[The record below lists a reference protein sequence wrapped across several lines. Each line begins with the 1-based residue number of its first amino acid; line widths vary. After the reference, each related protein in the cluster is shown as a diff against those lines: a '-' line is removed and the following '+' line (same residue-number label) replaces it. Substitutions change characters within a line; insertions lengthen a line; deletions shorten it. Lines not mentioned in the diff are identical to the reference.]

1 MLVGLSRVCRGCGL
15 FYVAFVSSSKHLLTD
30 CVITC
35 IEFRGFT
42 RCTNLDIVRRIILT
56 HGRVALGHVGTL
68 SLVCLLH
75 GLETESRA
83 SGQDVRS
90 PGLPW
95 ESDLREPLRKTGVLK
110 GGKDVDDEAGTE
122 VEGEGK
128 ACVLPPE
135 ALDLPFGKCW
145 GPPQAKYL
153 SCFRTCTVCVLP
165 EALSSL
171 YVLLLTDVHPGW
183 SPTRHSSAPK

>member
-56 HGRVALGHVGTL
+56 GGHVALGHVGTL

-83 SGQDVRS
+83 SGQAVRS
-90 PGLPW
+90 PGLP
-95 ESDLREPLRKTGVLK
+95 
-110 GGKDVDDEAGTE
+110 
-122 VEGEGK
+122 
-128 ACVLPPE
+128 
-135 ALDLPFGKCW
+135 
-145 GPPQAKYL
+145 
-153 SCFRTCTVCVLP
+153 
-165 EALSSL
+165 
-171 YVLLLTDVHPGW
+171 
-183 SPTRHSSAPK
+183 